1 MGREIS
7 PWSEDKIA
15 KRIRL
20 GFGQGSGSSYKP
32 WIGVRDISSLGTSTR
47 LWSPKVGRTLQFLS
61 NVERDAFIVAEYR
74 ADFSDYLEQHPLE
87 RSRTMAA
94 ARKLSVR
101 HPIYPGTKTPV
112 VMTVDG
118 LLFLKRGDEVI
129 RRVVDC
135 KHSLGKFNERTLE
148 KLAIVQ
154 EVCNDLEL
162 PRIAVTELSV
172 PRLQVHNI
180 LWCRMAMPRDGE
192 VEPVPHA
199 FEVYPTRMY
208 EHLRVHQM
216 SEFYAE
222 MKVLA
227 YCRLFEESAIKSQ
240 YLPAGFGLRCMKI
253 LMWTRRVDFDLN
265 AKRPELLLLR
275 QLVVGGTNSERLAA

>member
-7 PWSEDKIA
+7 PWSENKIS

-32 WIGVRDISSLGTSTR
+32 WIGVRDISSRGTSTR

-61 NVERDAFIVAEYR
+61 NVERDAFLVAEYR
-74 ADFSDYLEQHPLE
+74 DDFLDYLEQHPLE
-87 RSRTMAA
+87 RSRTMVA
-94 ARKLSVR
+94 ARKLGVR
-101 HPIYPGTKTPV
+101 HPVYPGTKTPV
-112 VMTVDG
+112 VMTIDG
-118 LLFLKRGDEVI
+118 LLFLKRGEEVI

-154 EVCNDLEL
+154 QVCDDLAL

-172 PRLQVHNI
+172 PRHQVHNI
-180 LWCRMAMPRDGE
+180 LWCRMAMPRAGE
-192 VEPVPHA
+192 VEPAPRA
-199 FEVYPTRMY
+199 FEIYPMRMY

-216 SEFYAE
+216 TEFYAE
-222 MKVLA
+222 MNVLT
-227 YCRLFEESAIKSQ
+227 YCRLFEESAIESQ
-240 YLPAGFGLRCMKI
+240 FLPAGFGLRCMKI

-265 AKRPELLLLR
+265 AKRPELLLVN
-275 QLVVGGTNSERLAA
+275 QLLVGGASAERLAA